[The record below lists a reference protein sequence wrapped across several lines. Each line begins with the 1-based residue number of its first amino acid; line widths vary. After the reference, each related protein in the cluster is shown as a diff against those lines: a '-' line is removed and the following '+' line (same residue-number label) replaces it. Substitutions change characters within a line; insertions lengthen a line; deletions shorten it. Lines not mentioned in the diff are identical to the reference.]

1 MRIRLVS
8 LSIFLLLCGMTLT
21 RTAAAQS
28 YYVAL
33 GDSLA
38 VGYQPISGPPYTQGY
53 ADDLFA
59 LYSPALPRPHSYQ
72 TRLRRREHLYHGP
85 RRRLPLS

>member
-8 LSIFLLLCGMTLT
+8 LSIFLLLCGLT
-21 RTAAAQS
+21 FTQTAAAQS

-59 LYSPALPRPHSYQ
+59 LYSPHIPGLTLTKLGCVGENAGDQPDRP
-72 TRLRRREHLYHGP
+72 G
-85 RRRLPLS
+85 